1 MEHVLKG
8 TTVLSFNYFFF
19 TFCIGFVYN
28 YQFVIFFEV
37 ISFTMA
43 KYIALI
49 NSFWYMNELFMVNEA
64 KIIYDAKVQ
73 P

>member
-1 MEHVLKG
+1 M
-8 TTVLSFNYFFF
+8 
-19 TFCIGFVYN
+19 CIGFVHNNRFILY
-28 YQFVIFFEV
+28 FEA
-37 ISFTMA
+37 ISFTVVSVV
-43 KYIALI
+43 KYIVLI